1 MTLQVR
7 APASKSISHRMLI
20 AAALAPGHSVVRH
33 VLDCVDLERTRAI
46 LTDAG
51 ARIEPLGAGDWRV
64 EGMTEGPRGSLSAN
78 APLSC
83 DVHESGTTCRL
94 LSAVLSAG
102 RGYFR
107 IHGVPRMHE
116 RPLGALIEALRSQ
129 GVDCRCE
136 VREGYPPL
144 RLCAAGL
151 PGGDVRLRMDE
162 SSQYLSGMLLAAP
175 FCRTPLRLSLTGEK
189 AVSWPYVGLTLQT
202 LEDFGLHVLVE
213 ERRSGGIWQSAD
225 WRKLASVR
233 PADIRL
239 TVQPG
244 RYACGE
250 HTVEGD
256 WSGASYLLA
265 AGAVGLHPL
274 CVTGLRQN
282 SLQGDRAIAEIL
294 RAMGAPVEWTPEGVR
309 VSPAALHGVDVDM
322 GDCPDLVPTVAALAA
337 VAGGVTRIRNVA
349 HLRFKESDRL
359 RASAGELRR
368 AGVTV
373 DEFEDGLA
381 VHGLG
386 RQPTVPQ
393 GTVFQTHNDHRI
405 AMSMAL
411 FGLGE
416 QPVVVDNP
424 SVVNKSFP
432 RFWEVWS
439 MLRCP
444 VSN

>member
-7 APASKSISHRMLI
+7 APASKSISHRMMI
-20 AAALAPGHSVVRH
+20 AAALAPGRSVVRH
-33 VLDCVDLERTRAI
+33 VLECADLERTRAI
-46 LTDAG
+46 LAAAG
-51 ARIEPLGAGDWRV
+51 ARLEPLGEDSWSV
-64 EGMTEGPRGSLSAN
+64 EGMADGPQGSTSAGT
-78 APLSC
+78 PLSC

-94 LSAVLSAG
+94 LTAVLSAG

-129 GVDCRCE
+129 GVECLCE
-136 VREGYPPL
+136 AREGYPPL
-144 RLCAAGL
+144 RLFTTGL

-175 FCRTPLRLSLTGEK
+175 LCRSPLRLSLSGEK

-202 LEDFGLHVLVE
+202 LEDFGLAVRVE
-213 ERRSGGIWQSAD
+213 ERDPQGAWQAAD
-225 WRKLASVR
+225 WRGIAEVR
-233 PADIRL
+233 PGGIRL

-244 RYACGE
+244 RYVCGE

-265 AGAVGLHPL
+265 AGAVGLQPV
-274 CVTGLRQN
+274 CVTGLRQD
-282 SLQGDRAIAEIL
+282 SLQGDRAIERLL
-294 RAMGAPVEWTPEGVR
+294 RAMGAPVVWTPEGLR
-309 VSPAALHGVDVDM
+309 VSPAALHSIDVDM
-322 GDCPDLVPTVAALAA
+322 ADCPDLVPTVAALAA
-337 VAGGVTRIRNVA
+337 VASGVTRIRNVA
-349 HLRFKESDRL
+349 HLRIKESDRL
-359 RASAGELRR
+359 AASADELRR

-373 DEFEDGLA
+373 DEFDDGLA

-386 RQPTVPQ
+386 RQPSVPS
-393 GTVFQTHNDHRI
+393 GTVFQTRNDHRI

-411 FGLGE
+411 FGLGK

-424 SVVNKSFP
+424 AVVNKSFP

-439 MLRCP
+439 MLQCP
-444 VSN
+444 DSK

>member
-7 APASKSISHRMLI
+7 APSSKSISHRMLI
-20 AAALAPGHSVVRH
+20 AAALAPGRSVVSH

-46 LTDAG
+46 LTAVG
-51 ARIEPLGAGDWRV
+51 ARIEPLGTEDWLV
-64 EGMTEGPRGSLSAN
+64 DGLTDGPQGSSSAEE
-78 APLSC
+78 PLSC

-94 LSAVLSAG
+94 LTAVLSAG
-102 RGYFR
+102 RGHFR

-116 RPLGALIEALRSQ
+116 RPLGALLEALRAQ
-129 GVDCRCE
+129 GVECRCE

-144 RLCAAGL
+144 RLSAAGL

-175 FCRTPLRLSLTGEK
+175 LCRTPLRLTLAGEK

-202 LEDFGLHVLVE
+202 LEDFGLHVRVE
-213 ERRSGGIWQSAD
+213 QRGPQDEWQSVD
-225 WRKLASVR
+225 WRTLTEVR
-233 PADIRL
+233 PGNVRL

-244 RYACGE
+244 RYVSGA

-265 AGAVGLHPL
+265 AGAVGQRPV
-274 CVTGLRQN
+274 CVAGLRQD
-282 SLQGDRAIAEIL
+282 SLQGDRAIEAIL
-294 RAMGAPVEWTPEGVR
+294 RAMGAPVTWTRDGLR
-309 VSPAALHGVDVDM
+309 VAPAALRGIDVDM
-322 GDCPDLVPTVAALAA
+322 ADCPDLVPTVAALAA
-337 VAGGVTRIRNVA
+337 VASGVTRIRNVA
-349 HLRFKESDRL
+349 HLRLKESDRL
-359 RASAGELRR
+359 AASAGELRR
-368 AGVTV
+368 VGVTV
-373 DEFEDGLA
+373 DEFDDGLA

-386 RQPTVPQ
+386 RQPVVSQ
-393 GTVFQTHNDHRI
+393 ETVFQTRNDHRI

-416 QPVVVDNP
+416 QAVVVDNP
-424 SVVNKSFP
+424 AVVNKSFP

-444 VSN
+444 DSK